1 MALRTEVG
9 ASQGKS
15 IRGEVGTE
23 ACLLPRFKK
32 KSSGWRRA
40 LRSENSSR
48 NLTGGRDKPSKTSNE
63 QIMWALGNGRLEDS
77 LVK

>member
-23 ACLLPRFKK
+23 ACLLPQVLKK
-32 KSSGWRRA
+32 KILWMEES
-40 LRSENSSR
+40 
-48 NLTGGRDKPSKTSNE
+48 TKK
-63 QIMWALGNGRLEDS
+63 
-77 LVK
+77 